1 MAETNKYKIEKLGV
15 YWNLLRLHYVG
26 WWIFREGV
34 WLTNFTYYWC
44 KEDAE
49 QALDE
54 VSRSLSLCPASMT
67 PTTAPTAKRTNT
79 ATGMMT
85 KRLRRLFQN
94 VSWLLRDDADVLR
107 VLRERLDLSSI
118 V

>member
-15 YWNLLRLHYVG
+15 YWHLLRLYYVG
-26 WWIFREGV
+26 WWIFREEV

-54 VSRSLSLCPASMT
+54 VSRCCESDSEQLSCKCGLPKRKQGIGFSCMRTDCDANI
-67 PTTAPTAKRTNT
+67 TT
-79 ATGMMT
+79 
-85 KRLRRLFQN
+85 
-94 VSWLLRDDADVLR
+94 
-107 VLRERLDLSSI
+107 
-118 V
+118 